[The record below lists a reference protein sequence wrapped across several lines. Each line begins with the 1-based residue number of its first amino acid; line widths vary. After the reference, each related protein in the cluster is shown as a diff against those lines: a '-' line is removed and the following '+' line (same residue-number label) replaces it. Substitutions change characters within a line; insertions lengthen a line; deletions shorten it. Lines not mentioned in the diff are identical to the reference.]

1 MEELSERVYSTS
13 ATAHGG
19 RRGHVRSA
27 DGVVEFDLGTPGAPG
42 PAKANPETLFAAGY
56 AACFQ
61 NALLNRARA
70 AGLDATACVVT
81 AEVAMGKTSADEF
94 GIAVS
99 LGVEWPGVERARAQE
114 LVELAHRYC
123 PYSKATRGNIP
134 VTVALV

>member
-1 MEELSERVYSTS
+1 MEELTERLYTTS

-27 DGVVEFDLGTPGAPG
+27 DAIIDLDLGTPGAPG

-70 AGLDATACVVT
+70 AGADASASLVT
-81 AEVAMGKTSADEF
+81 AHVSLGRTSDEQF
-94 GIAVS
+94 GIAVELS
-99 LGVEWPGVERARAQE
+99 VEWPDVDRDQAQQ
-114 LVELAHRYC
+114 LVDLAHQFC
-123 PYSKATRGNIP
+123 PYSKATRGNIA
-134 VTVALV
+134 VTVTLK